1 MVLSYAIWQAMQF
14 GTLPVILSIFSV
26 IHFKKWYNINYNSTM
41 ITNNIINHYLSQYIF
56 LINIKY
62 YDLIIL

>member
-1 MVLSYAIWQAMQF
+1 M
-14 GTLPVILSIFSV
+14 
-26 IHFKKWYNINYNSTM
+26 NYNSTM
-41 ITNNIINHYLSQYIF
+41 ITNNVINHYLSQYIF

>member
-1 MVLSYAIWQAMQF
+1 MQF
-14 GTLPVILSIFSV
+14 GTLPVILSIFIV
-26 IHFKKWYNINYNSTM
+26 IHFKKLYKINYNSTM
-41 ITNNIINHYLSQYIF
+41 ITNNVINHYLSQYIF